1 MKCKNTEYF
10 KTGNMKK
17 IFALLVALVTG
28 LTIFPQT
35 PLQKFEF
42 VSFSQVNI
50 TDNFWKPKIDN
61 VATKTLDACIYQTET
76 KTARLLSEPGRVF
89 SAYRY
94 FKSRRTRYSVAPLA

>member
-1 MKCKNTEYF
+1 
-10 KTGNMKK
+10 MKK

-76 KTARLLSEPGRVF
+76 KTARLRNFVKK
-89 SAYRY
+89 R
-94 FKSRRTRYSVAPLA
+94 